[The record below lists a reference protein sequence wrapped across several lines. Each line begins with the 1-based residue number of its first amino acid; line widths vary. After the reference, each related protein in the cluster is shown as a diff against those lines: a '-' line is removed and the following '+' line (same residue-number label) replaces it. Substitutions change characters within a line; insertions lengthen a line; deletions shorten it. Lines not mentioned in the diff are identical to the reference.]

1 MWKNNHVDNKGF
13 SLIELIVIVMIVGIL
28 SATAVVGFSKMHDS
42 DVTAARNNIVS
53 MLTNARTTSIAK
65 VDNTIWFEITVDG
78 DGDCYGTLYEGTKL
92 TTSPP
97 YDNKS
102 ATVLFNDK
110 IGDDSLSISVKAAD
124 GTVSVLGSTAPITFE
139 FDKSTG
145 AMVQNFTDVT
155 VKGSSLSKNIIVIQE
170 TGRCFREE

>member
-28 SATAVVGFSKMHDS
+28 STTTIVGFAKMHDS

-65 VDNTIWFEITVDG
+65 ADNTIWFEITVDG

-97 YDNKS
+97 YNSKS
-102 ATVLFNDK
+102 ATVLSNEK
-110 IGDDSLSISVKAAD
+110 IGDDSLA
-124 GTVSVLGSTAPITFE
+124 VSVTDSKGSKSVVSSTKPITFE

-145 AMVQNFTDVT
+145 AMVQDFTDVT
-155 VKGSSLSKNIIVIQE
+155 VTGTSLSKNIIVIQE